1 MALIRKLT
9 LKELTVLTN
18 FNFHAI
24 WWPAFLKIFFQ
35 NMHETMITSY
45 IWSLIS
51 NNKRKMTGDGI
62 IGVMYKIVM
71 LPWSLKN
78 RISEQGRWTDGI

>member
-1 MALIRKLT
+1 
-9 LKELTVLTN
+9 
-18 FNFHAI
+18 
-24 WWPAFLKIFFQ
+24 
-35 NMHETMITSY
+35 
-45 IWSLIS
+45 
-51 NNKRKMTGDGI
+51 MTGDGL